1 MPARDLML
9 IAYYCRAV
17 NLQYFLSSN
26 VIKVIS
32 NIVSILL
39 DITMQNVFAYHCLDR
54 EFANCSIICDCHHQ
68 HHIAK
73 KYLTQ
78 IITMV
83 YQCICNL
90 STCHHR
96 QDITIFIG
104 PRTFFSCLQTGCEVI
119 VMWQQR
125 GHKIST
131 APHGPN
137 SFQSVCKLTRWAE
150 KNLKCGSF
158 EVVFV

>member
-1 MPARDLML
+1 ML

-78 IITMV
+78 IIT
-83 YQCICNL
+83 CEF
-90 STCHHR
+90 S
-96 QDITIFIG
+96 IFQHVIIV
-104 PRTFFSCLQTGCEVI
+104 RTSYFLADPGLPFFGCLQTGCEVI